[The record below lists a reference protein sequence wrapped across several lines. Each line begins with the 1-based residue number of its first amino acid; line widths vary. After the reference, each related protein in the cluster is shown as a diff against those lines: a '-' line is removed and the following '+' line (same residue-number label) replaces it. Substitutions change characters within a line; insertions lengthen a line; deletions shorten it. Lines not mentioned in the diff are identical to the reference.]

1 MRALHI
7 LIKILSICGALAVVA
22 GAVIFALIT
31 NTDRVE
37 YAPYPIVCICVGVV
51 MEIIAAILRSVAN
64 RRPVVRRTR
73 NKGNTA
79 ESGGSAYDNP
89 FGDYPDEKH
98 TRHIDPFGFDDPPKY
113 SPETEKAKE
122 RVRERS
128 NDSSQ
133 SVVPPVVPPVPPV
146 TPNVG
151 AQTPADGNAEKSG
164 SSDKFCSHCGA
175 KRVSTDK
182 FCPFCGH
189 KYE

>member
-31 NTDRVE
+31 NTNRLE
-37 YAPYPIVCICVGVV
+37 YVPYPIVCICVGVV
-51 MEIIAAILRSVAN
+51 MEIVAAILRSVAN

-73 NKGNTA
+73 NKGNVA

-89 FGDYPDEKH
+89 FGDYPDSKH
-98 TRHIDPFGFDDPPKY
+98 VQHIDPFGFDAPPKY

-133 SVVPPVVPPVPPV
+133 TFVPPVAPPASPSF
-146 TPNVG
+146 G
-151 AQTPADGNAEKSG
+151 AQPTDGAGEQKSG

>member
-7 LIKILSICGALAVVA
+7 LIKILSIGGALAVVA

-31 NTDRVE
+31 NTDRLE
-37 YAPYPIVCICVGVV
+37 YVPYPIVCICVGVV
-51 MEIIAAILRSVAN
+51 MEIVAAILRSVAN

-73 NKGNTA
+73 NKGNVA
-79 ESGGSAYDNP
+79 ESGGSAYDDP
-89 FGDYPDEKH
+89 FGDYPDSKH
-98 TRHIDPFGFDDPPKY
+98 VQHIDPFGFDAPPKY

-133 SVVPPVVPPVPPV
+133 PVVPPVPPSF
-146 TPNVG
+146 G
-151 AQTPADGNAEKSG
+151 AQPTDGAGEQKSG

>member
-7 LIKILSICGALAVVA
+7 LIKILSIGGALAVVA

-31 NTDRVE
+31 NTNRLE
-37 YAPYPIVCICVGVV
+37 YVPYPIVCICVGVV
-51 MEIIAAILRSVAN
+51 MEIVAAIL
-64 RRPVVRRTR
+64 
-73 NKGNTA
+73 
-79 ESGGSAYDNP
+79 GSAYDNP
-89 FGDYPDEKH
+89 FGDYPDSKH
-98 TRHIDPFGFDDPPKY
+98 VQHIDPFGFDAPPKY

-133 SVVPPVVPPVPPV
+133 PVVPPVPPSF
-146 TPNVG
+146 G
-151 AQTPADGNAEKSG
+151 AQPTDGAGEQKSG